1 MTVGPGTLLGERYEL
16 TALLGRGGMADVFSA
31 RDRVLHRDVAVKV
44 LRESPDTEADRVR
57 FAAEARVLAGLAH
70 PGLVLLLDAE
80 SGGAHPYLVLELV
93 VGRTWA
99 RELAGG
105 RAEPLAVARIG
116 VQVAAALAH
125 AHAAGV
131 VHRDVK
137 PANVLVDAAGRAKL
151 ADFGIARLVDE
162 HVRHTRTGFT
172 VGTAAYLAP
181 EQVRGEPATAA
192 VDVYALGLVLLEALT
207 GERAFPG
214 TSTESAFARLQR
226 NPTVPV
232 SLPRGW
238 PRLLAAMTA
247 TDPAER
253 LSAAAVADALAAL
266 ADPDGVEVAPALGDD
281 PTEAVRLAPAARR
294 PFAPPALLAAAGALA
309 LLLVVAGLVG
319 GAGGVD
325 DSAAAG
331 EAPSSGTGSTG
342 PAAPRS
348 SAADPTPAVVRA
360 ATTSEPS
367 ARARPTQPKPSR
379 SAKPPRHLAP
389 PRHAHHAGPPKHA
402 KPKGGPQKP
411 KGGPKKPKGGPQKSK
426 KPKKPKGRP

>member
-16 TALLGRGGMADVFSA
+16 TALLGRGGMADVFQA

-44 LRESPDTEADRVR
+44 LRESPDTELDRAR

-105 RAEPLAVARIG
+105 RAEPLAVARVG

-238 PRLLAAMTA
+238 PRLLTAMTA

-253 LSAAAVADALAAL
+253 PSAAAVADALAAL
-266 ADPDGVEVAPALGDD
+266 ADPDGVAVAGDLDD
-281 PTEAVRLAPAARR
+281 PTEAVRLAPAAARR
-294 PFAPPALLAAAGALA
+294 AFAPPALLAAAGVLA
-309 LLLVVAGLVG
+309 LVLVVAGLVG
-319 GAGGVD
+319 GTGGVD

-331 EAPSSGTGSTG
+331 EAPSSSTGSTVPAG
-342 PAAPRS
+342 PGS
-348 SAADPTPAVVRA
+348 TAADPTRAVVRA

-367 ARARPTQPKPSR
+367 TKDRTGPSKRSRHTQAKHATPR
-379 SAKPPRHLAP
+379 QHAKPPKRAKP
-389 PRHAHHAGPPKHA
+389 PTHAKHTGPPAHA
-402 KPKGGPQKP
+402 KA
-411 KGGPKKPKGGPQKSK
+411 KGGPKKAK
-426 KPKKPKGRP
+426 KPKKKGRH